1 MRTRDYHVNVST
13 PLGPRAGELRLR
25 DEGGAVTGTFELL
38 GKTQSFTGT
47 LGEDGALEIEGEL
60 ATLLSTLCYRASG
73 RLEGDGIE
81 MEIRVDKGFAKGV
94 FPLTGSLV
102 GQPGTPAASADTSAG
117 VPAAESASEGAGA

>member
-102 GQPGTPAASADTSAG
+102 GQPDPSPTSDT